1 MSNNS
6 IVDDTANIADVAAM
20 AAKLNKEVGDST
32 QATLRAAGADEVLAT
47 TSDFADIIPF
57 CPVCGHDMSVK
68 VEAITDV
75 DKRNWLRFIQGAPL
89 FIKEYDLF
97 GGSINLA
104 FRGLTVKETEIVTAA
119 YEKTVTE
126 KTFGLNTVHDAS
138 YWFYRIMFC
147 AALHSITRNGESLF
161 DRGTAELAG
170 GVLAKVDETVFG
182 TQADWMGTLFVDLI
196 RKFSNTVKYLSASG
210 LSSDFWKPTP

>member
-1 MSNNS
+1 MSTSN

-20 AAKLNKEVGDST
+20 AAKLNKEVGGST
-32 QATLRAAGADEVLAT
+32 PATLRVAGTDEVLT
-47 TSDFADIIPF
+47 DSNELVDVIPF

-68 VEAITDV
+68 IDPITAV

-89 FIKEYDLF
+89 FIKEYTLF
-97 GGSINLA
+97 GGSIKLA
-104 FRGLTVKETEIVTAA
+104 FRGLTVKETEIVTAE

-170 GVLAKVDETVFG
+170 GVLDKVDETVFG